1 MSYLKI
7 KMINLTNSLL
17 NTQMFVEEIIQVFLS
32 YFFIKVRKKKEIINM
47 RI

>member
-32 YFFIKVRKKKEIINM
+32 YFFVKVRKKKKL
-47 RI
+47 